1 MKNNLFYNIIN
12 PLLLSVLKTLMA
24 AREFDV
30 FRLIGGT
37 ALSLYRGHRESIDL
51 DLFSDAPYESIDFA
65 AIDAFLHK
73 TYSYVDT
80 NEYVNVGMGKSYYVG
95 NTKDDCVKLDLFY
108 TERFIQKIKLIDGIR
123 LATVEEIIA
132 MKIDI
137 ISRGGRKKDFWD
149 IHELKDDYSIEK
161 MLALHMQR
169 YPYTHNEDIVRSSF
183 SDFKNAD
190 DDFDP
195 ICLKGK
201 HWEIIKLDIID
212 FAGEDHFP
220 EY

>member
-1 MKNNLFYNIIN
+1 MKNKLYLNILN
-12 PLLLSVLKTLMA
+12 PLLLSILKTLMA
-24 AREFDV
+24 AREFDF

-37 ALSLYRGHRESIDL
+37 ALGLYRGHRESVDL
-51 DLFSDAPYESIDFA
+51 DLFSDVPYESIDFA

-80 NEYVNVGMGKSYYVG
+80 NEYMIAGIGKSYYVG
-95 NTKDDCVKLDLFY
+95 NSKDDCVKLDLFY
-108 TERFIQKIKLIDGIR
+108 TERFIQKIELINGIR
-123 LATVEEIIA
+123 LATIEEIIA
-132 MKIDI
+132 MKIDA

-161 MLALHMQR
+161 MIALHRQR
-169 YPYTHNEDIVRSSF
+169 YPYTHDDDIVRSSF
-183 SDFKNAD
+183 SNFKKAD

-212 FAGEDHFP
+212 FAG
-220 EY
+220 

>member
-1 MKNNLFYNIIN
+1 
-12 PLLLSVLKTLMA
+12 MA

-37 ALSLYRGHRESIDL
+37 ALSLYRGHRESVDL

-65 AIDAFLHK
+65 EIDAFLHK

-80 NEYVNVGMGKSYYVG
+80 NEYMIVGMGKSYYIG
-95 NTKDDCVKLDLFY
+95 NSKDDCVKLDLFY

-132 MKIDI
+132 MKIDV

-161 MLALHMQR
+161 MIALHRHR
-169 YPYTHNEDIVRSSF
+169 YPYTHDEDIVRSSF
-183 SDFKNAD
+183 SNFKNAD

-201 HWEIIKLDIID
+201 HWGIIKLDIID
-212 FAGEDHFP
+212 FAG
-220 EY
+220 

>member
-1 MKNNLFYNIIN
+1 MKNRLFYKIIN

-37 ALSLYRGHRESIDL
+37 ALSLYRGHRESVDI
-51 DLFSDAPYESIDFA
+51 DLFSDAPYDSIDFT

-73 TYSYVDT
+73 TYSYVDA
-80 NEYVNVGMGKSYYVG
+80 NECKVVSMGKSYYIG
-95 NTKDDCVKLDLFY
+95 NNKDDCVKLDLFY
-108 TERFIQKIKLIDGIR
+108 TDRFIQKIILIDGIR

-132 MKIDI
+132 MKIDV

-161 MLALHMQR
+161 MLALHKQR
-169 YPYTHNEDIVRSSF
+169 YPYTHDQMQIANSF
-183 SDFKNAD
+183 SDFTLAD

-212 FAGEDHFP
+212 FAG
-220 EY
+220 